1 VLLSPAARRHA
12 ALPPA
17 TFDPFLEGCSAVSE
31 VAGFELTSLLQVL
44 ARRDGAAAPPVALQ
58 LHVGDLA
65 PGDGV
70 EAELLSDAVWAG
82 GGGGRSEAGVSVE
95 LVRHAGAATTYWGTC
110 GTRGSWTRC
119 CAPLRMGPSPSSANL
134 AYTCACTC
142 ALPRGGLTYSP
153 LKGKIFL
160 RS

>member
-1 VLLSPAARRHA
+1 MRGAAEARWPEVRGIAFSPQVLLSPAARRLA
-12 ALPPA
+12 VLPPA

-44 ARRDGAAAPPVALQ
+44 ARRDRAAAPPVALQ

-82 GGGGRSEAGVSVE
+82 GSGGRSGAGVSVE
-95 LVRHAGAATTYWGTC
+95 LVRHAG
-110 GTRGSWTRC
+110 RGH
-119 CAPLRMGPSPSSANL
+119 NL
-134 AYTCACTC
+134 VGDMRDAGELD
-142 ALPRGGLTYSP
+142 AL
-153 LKGKIFL
+153 L
-160 RS
+160 RSLADGA